1 MTRTRS
7 SASSKSSDPEAR
19 SKTVLRRPVTVILLT
34 MVLAALLA
42 GEQPAESASGS
53 PAPDPWELA
62 QQAWQRRGELQDST
76 CIFLKTERV
85 GGRMLPTRTIELKVR
100 QEPLSIHM
108 RWLEAPHKGR
118 EVVYQEGRFDGKMV
132 AYLGDLFGFE
142 SIFTFSPTG
151 AEAMQ
156 ENRHPITEA
165 GIGHITKRLYVQCR
179 QARNRGDL
187 RARHLGTE
195 RYLGRPTYKIMRVL
209 EDGGYRYWNIDTE
222 LLLPIRVITYDA
234 RHQLQETYSFK
245 DLQLNVGLTDDD
257 FDPQVLW

>member
-19 SKTVLRRPVTVILLT
+19 SKTVLRRRVTVVLLAI
-34 MVLAALLA
+34 VLAALLA

-53 PAPDPWELA
+53 PVPDPWELA

-76 CIFLKTERV
+76 CIFLKTERL
-85 GGRMLPTRTIELKVR
+85 GRRVTPTQVIELKVR
-100 QEPLSIHM
+100 RGPFSVRM
-108 RWLEAPHKGR
+108 RWLEAPHRGR
-118 EVVYQEGRFDGKMV
+118 EVVYQEGRFDDKLV
-132 AYLGDLFGFE
+132 LRLPAILGFDG
-142 SIFTFSPTG
+142 IFTFRP
-151 AEAMQ
+151 AAPEVMQ

-222 LLLPIRVITYDA
+222 LLLPIRVTTYDA